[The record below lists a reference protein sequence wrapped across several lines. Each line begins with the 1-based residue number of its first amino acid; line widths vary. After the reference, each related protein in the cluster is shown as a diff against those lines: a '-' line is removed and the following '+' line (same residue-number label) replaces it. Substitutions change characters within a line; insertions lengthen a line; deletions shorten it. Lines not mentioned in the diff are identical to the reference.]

1 MFSHFDINETSKI
14 SANINIENKGK
25 KYWFADD
32 LYGVDQE
39 DVFQD
44 PFTLI
49 NAKLI
54 YDIKNFSVGLWGRNI
69 FNTQY
74 NQEWWP
80 FGVFDGDP
88 QGGPLGDV
96 RTPSQPTT
104 FGVELSY
111 KF

>member
-1 MFSHFDINETSKI
+1 MG
-14 SANINIENKGK
+14 GK

-39 DVFQD
+39 TVFQN
-44 PFTLI
+44 PYTLV

-54 YDIKNFSVGLWGRNI
+54 YTMNNFSVGFWGKNI

-80 FGVFDGDP
+80 FSVFDGDP
-88 QGGPLGDV
+88 SGGPIGDI
-96 RTPSQPTT
+96 RTPNRPAT
-104 FGVELSY
+104 FGMEVSY